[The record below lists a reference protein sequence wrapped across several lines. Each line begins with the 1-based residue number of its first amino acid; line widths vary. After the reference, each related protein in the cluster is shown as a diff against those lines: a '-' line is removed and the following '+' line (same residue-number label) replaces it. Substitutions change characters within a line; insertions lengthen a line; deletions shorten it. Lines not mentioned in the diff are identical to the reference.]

1 MIMGVVC
8 PPLHMLAP
16 NMPLLLPCCLCDPF
30 LQASSG
36 GGAAAALGSCGPA
49 AAAAVAAAAGGKFSK
64 PQRQVEAVKVACQ
77 LLESGGAGKVVVA
90 GKGDWAAAR
99 QAVDQ
104 ALDAAAGNAKLS
116 AGLQRLEGL
125 LDLPSE
131 QGKRGPKQGAKGGA
145 AKKQKA

>member
-1 MIMGVVC
+1 M
-8 PPLHMLAP
+8 
-16 NMPLLLPCCLCDPF
+16 
-30 LQASSG
+30 
-36 GGAAAALGSCGPA
+36 
-49 AAAAVAAAAGGKFSK
+49 
-64 PQRQVEAVKVACQ
+64 ACQ
-77 LLESGGAGKVVVA
+77 LLESGGAGKVVA

-99 QAVDQ
+99 QAVEQ

-116 AGLQRLEGL
+116 AGLQRLDGL

>member
-1 MIMGVVC
+1 MGGVRPSLPMLSSNV
-8 PPLHMLAP
+8 PLP
-16 NMPLLLPCCLCDPF
+16 PCCLCNSF

-36 GGAAAALGSCGPA
+36 GAASALGSCGPA

-77 LLESGGAGKVVVA
+77 LLESGGAGKLAA

-125 LDLPSE
+125 LDLSSE
-131 QGKRGPKQGAKGGA
+131 QGKRGPKQGAKGP
-145 AKKQKA
+145 AKKQKV